1 MVKKDFVTFEEYKKA
16 LETPKKEEP
25 KLIEIKPKVEKQ
37 AVEDE
42 PMVMDDAYEA
52 YKLEWMIEN
61 GYTIYDI
68 VEAVVDYAITNNKI
82 KDLQEN
88 PSEVVVKWED
98 KAGFGTAAY
107 TQFADYEMWDDYD
120 AWLAGVEDDV
130 SGSDKLDEL
139 TEIVDL
145 LDNGYAADEIED
157 LGYKPGEVELAM
169 QYSNFALSR

>member
-25 KLIEIKPKVEKQ
+25 KFIEIKPKVEKQ
-37 AVEDE
+37 AAEDE
-42 PMVMDDAYEA
+42 PMAMDDAYEA

-82 KDLQEN
+82 KDLREN
-88 PSEVVVKWED
+88 PSEVVSKWED
-98 KAGFGTAAY
+98 KAGFGI
-107 TQFADYEMWDDYD
+107 EMWDDYD
-120 AWLAGVEDDV
+120 TWLANMEDDV
-130 SGSDKLDEL
+130 SGSDKLDEM

-145 LDNGYAADEIED
+145 LDNGYAADEIEN
-157 LGYKPGEVELAM
+157 LGYEPKDIELAV
-169 QYSNFALSR
+169 QYSNFTPVQ

>member
-25 KLIEIKPKVEKQ
+25 KFIEIKPKVEKQ
-37 AVEDE
+37 TEEDE
-42 PMVMDDAYEA
+42 PMAMDDAYEA

-68 VEAVVDYAITNNKI
+68 VEAVVDYAVVNNKI
-82 KDLQEN
+82 KDLREN
-88 PSEVVVKWED
+88 PSEVVAKWED
-98 KAGFGTAAY
+98 KAGFGI
-107 TQFADYEMWDDYD
+107 EMWDDYD
-120 AWLAGVEDDV
+120 TWLTNVEDDV

-145 LDNGYAADEIED
+145 LDNGYAADEIEN
-157 LGYKPGEVELAM
+157 LGYEPKDIELAV
-169 QYSNFALSR
+169 QYSNFTPVQ